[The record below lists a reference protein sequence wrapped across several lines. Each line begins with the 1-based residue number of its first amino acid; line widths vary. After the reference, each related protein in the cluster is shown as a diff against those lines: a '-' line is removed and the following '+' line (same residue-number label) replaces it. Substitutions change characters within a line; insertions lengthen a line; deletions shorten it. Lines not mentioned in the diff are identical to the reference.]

1 MLPET
6 DNLEKAPKA
15 NPSSTP
21 PSVFSFS
28 YLCPKYKNLQKM
40 PSAIAG
46 SFASKTPILIQA
58 DV

>member
-6 DNLEKAPKA
+6 NTLEKAPEP
-15 NPSSTP
+15 NPSSPP

-28 YLCPKYKNLQKM
+28 YLYGKYRNFQKI
-40 PSAIAG
+40 PPAIAG
-46 SFASKTPILIQA
+46 SFAARTPILIQA